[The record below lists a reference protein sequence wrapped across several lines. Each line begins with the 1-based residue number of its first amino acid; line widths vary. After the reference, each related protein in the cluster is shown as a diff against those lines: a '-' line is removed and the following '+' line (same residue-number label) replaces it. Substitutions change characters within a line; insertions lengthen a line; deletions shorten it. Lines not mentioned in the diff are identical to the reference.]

1 MNLVLTICHIFIVTF
16 LKLPKY
22 IFNFIITEIMLNS
35 NQFINTDG
43 LIAYAKTDH
52 TILYTIYH
60 SELFDEPRGLALNI
74 KAQRLFPSDKFMG
87 VFFRLPTSQRI
98 KGCLWK

>member
-52 TILYTIYH
+52 AIDTPSIYH
-60 SELFDEPRGLALNI
+60 SELFDEVTL
-74 KAQRLFPSDKFMG
+74 KF
-87 VFFRLPTSQRI
+87 
-98 KGCLWK
+98 

>member
-1 MNLVLTICHIFIVTF
+1 MMNLVSTIRHIFIVTF

-60 SELFDEPRGLALNI
+60 SELFDEPGLMRFLNNI
-74 KAQRLFPSDKFMG
+74 EF
-87 VFFRLPTSQRI
+87 
-98 KGCLWK
+98 